1 MTETVSASSEASAP
15 ARRRTIAQLWR
26 DAVAAHRPGP
36 AYLVEGDDGWSEVSW
51 DDADERVRAYANGLL
66 ARGVRKGDNVAL
78 LARNSLDWALV
89 DFALAQ
95 IGAVGVPVYASSS
108 PRDVGYLLAHSEA
121 VAIVCEDAT
130 QLAKVEAVADEL
142 AALQHVLTYHDL
154 EGLAAHGRDFA
165 ATNPNA
171 LDQAA
176 AAIEEDDLFTIIY
189 TSGTTGPPKGCMLS
203 HRNYYEMATVVDR
216 MEATYYHPDDV
227 MLLYL
232 PLAHNYGRLMLL
244 LGAHVGFTIAFL
256 ADPLRVAE
264 ALPQV
269 RPTLLPSVPRVYEKV
284 HTAVLARFDAATGAK
299 KRLIE
304 WALPVG
310 REVSRLEGE
319 GKPVPAGLRAKH
331 RLADRLVFAK
341 VREPFG
347 GRLRMPGSGGA
358 PLSKEIIEFFDAVGL
373 RIAEGYGLTEC
384 TTACSTNRPDST
396 GSARSGSRCPGFE
409 VRIAADGE
417 IEVRSETV
425 FQGYYKDPEA
435 TAAVLGPDGWLK
447 TGDIGELDAD
457 GFLHITDRKK
467 DILVTAGGKNVAPQ
481 NIENDLKTSKYVSQA
496 LVVGD
501 ARPYV
506 SALITLDPVEI
517 GRWAA
522 EQGIE
527 GDQAT
532 LAADERVRE
541 LLQGVV
547 DDANRDRSR
556 FEQVKRF
563 AILPR
568 DFTMEDGEITPTLKL
583 RRRAVQ
589 EHFADDIEALY
600 AEPRDGVAR
609 DGGDRRVGLEPARA
623 DVRAVVG
630 EARDPHD
637 VAGVRRVDE
646 LAVADVDA
654 HVAEPAEEDE
664 VAGCELVVGHR
675 RSVAVLR
682 GGVVRQRHA
691 DLREDV
697 GHEARSSRIR
707 STGSSRPRRT
717 ARRGTGARS
726 PTTPP

>member
-1 MTETVSASSEASAP
+1 VTETISASRETEAP
-15 ARRRTIAQLWR
+15 AGRRTIARLWR
-26 DAVAAHRPGP
+26 DAVAAPHRGP
-36 AYLVEGDDGWSEVSW
+36 AYLVESDEGWSEVSW
-51 DDADERVRAYANGLL
+51 DDADDRVRAYANGFL

-130 QLAKVEAVADEL
+130 QLAKVEEVSEEL
-142 AALQHVLTYHDL
+142 PALQHVLTYHDL

-165 ATNPNA
+165 QAHPTA
-171 LDQAA
+171 LDDAA
-176 AAIEEDDLFTIIY
+176 EAIAEDDLFTIIY

-203 HRNYYEMATVVDR
+203 NRNYYEMACVVDR
-216 MEATYYHPDDV
+216 MEVAYYQPDDV

-264 ALPQV
+264 ALPRV

-284 HTAVLARFDAATGAK
+284 HSLVLARFDAATGT
-299 KRLIE
+299 KRKLID
-304 WALPVG
+304 WALPIG

-319 GKPVPAGLRAKH
+319 GKPIPAGLRAKH
-331 RLADRLVFAK
+331 RLADRLVFSK

-358 PLSKEIIEFFDAVGL
+358 PLAKEIIEFFDAMGI

-384 TTACSTNRPDST
+384 TTACSTNRPDLYRF
-396 GSARSGSRCPGFE
+396 GSVGLPLPGFE
-409 VRIAADGE
+409 VRIAEDGE

-425 FQGYYKDPEA
+425 FQGYYKEPEA

-447 TGDIGELDAD
+447 TGDIGMLDED

-501 ARPYV
+501 ARPYI

-517 GRWAA
+517 GSWAA
-522 EQGIE
+522 EHGI
-527 GDQAT
+527 DADVSA
-532 LAADERVRE
+532 LAHDERVRE

-547 DDANRDRSR
+547 DDLNRERSR

-563 AILPR
+563 VILPR
-568 DFTMEDGEITPTLKL
+568 DFTLEHGEITPTLKV
-583 RRRAVQ
+583 RRRAVR
-589 EHFADDIEALY
+589 EHFAEEIDALY
-600 AEPRDGVAR
+600 AEPHIATPS
-609 DGGDRRVGLEPARA
+609 E
-623 DVRAVVG
+623 
-630 EARDPHD
+630 D
-637 VAGVRRVDE
+637 VAD
-646 LAVADVDA
+646 
-654 HVAEPAEEDE
+654 
-664 VAGCELVVGHR
+664 
-675 RSVAVLR
+675 
-682 GGVVRQRHA
+682 
-691 DLREDV
+691 
-697 GHEARSSRIR
+697 
-707 STGSSRPRRT
+707 
-717 ARRGTGARS
+717 
-726 PTTPP
+726 

>member
-1 MTETVSASSEASAP
+1 MTETVAAALETQPGSEG
-15 ARRRTIAQLWR
+15 RRTIAQLWR
-26 DAVAAHRPGP
+26 QSVAAGRPGP
-36 AYLVEGDDGWSEVSW
+36 AYLVESDEGWSPVSW
-51 DDADERVRAYANGLL
+51 AEADERVRAYAAGFI

-89 DFALAQ
+89 DFALAH

-108 PRDVGYLLAHSEA
+108 ARDVGYLLEHSGA
-121 VAIVCEDAT
+121 VGVVCEDAE
-130 QLAKVEAVADEL
+130 QLAKVEAVTEEL
-142 AALQHVLTYHDL
+142 PALQHVLTYHDL
-154 EGLAAHGRDFA
+154 DGLAAHGTDYA
-165 ATNPNA
+165 AANPAA
-171 LDQAA
+171 LDDAA
-176 AAIEEDDLFTIIY
+176 DAIGEDDLFTIIY

-203 HRNYYEMATVVDR
+203 NRNYYVMASVVDR
-216 MEATYYHPDDV
+216 MEETYYHPDDV

-284 HTAVLARFDAATGAK
+284 HSAVLARFDAATGTK
-299 KRLIE
+299 RRLID
-304 WALPVG
+304 WALPIG
-310 REVSRLEGE
+310 REVSRLESE

-331 RLADRLVFAK
+331 RVADRLVFSK

-358 PLSKEIIEFFDAVGL
+358 PLAKEIIEFFDAIGI
-373 RIAEGYGLTEC
+373 RISEGYGLTEC
-384 TTACSTNRPDST
+384 TTAASTNRPDHYRF
-396 GSARSGSRCPGFE
+396 GSVGPPLPGFE
-409 VRIAADGE
+409 IRIADDGE

-425 FQGYYKDPEA
+425 FQGYYKEPEA

-447 TGDIGELDAD
+447 TGDIGLLDED

-517 GRWAA
+517 ERWAG
-522 EQGIE
+522 EQGVAADMA
-527 GDQAT
+527 G
-532 LAADERVRE
+532 LARDERVHA
-541 LLQGVV
+541 LVQGVV
-547 DDANRDRSR
+547 DDVNQERSR

-563 AILPR
+563 TILPR
-568 DFTMEDGEITPTLKL
+568 DFTMDAGEITPTLKV

-589 EHFADDIEALY
+589 EHFSAEIDALY
-600 AEPRDGVAR
+600 AEPHVVAR
-609 DGGDRRVGLEPARA
+609 NDEI
-623 DVRAVVG
+623 
-630 EARDPHD
+630 
-637 VAGVRRVDE
+637 AG
-646 LAVADVDA
+646 
-654 HVAEPAEEDE
+654 
-664 VAGCELVVGHR
+664 
-675 RSVAVLR
+675 
-682 GGVVRQRHA
+682 
-691 DLREDV
+691 
-697 GHEARSSRIR
+697 
-707 STGSSRPRRT
+707 
-717 ARRGTGARS
+717 
-726 PTTPP
+726 